1 MASFLSRLFGRSD
14 KAGTAPAAPEE
25 KEVYNDLVLIA
36 TPMAEGSQFRLAGRI
51 ERQDGEV
58 VLVRTFIRADMFSV
72 RDDAVSAAFR
82 KGRQIVDQ
90 HGASLFSDGEPSR
103 PV

>member
-14 KAGTAPAAPEE
+14 KAASAPAAPEE
-25 KEVYNDLVLIA
+25 KEVYNDLVLVA
-36 TPMAEGSQFRLAGRI
+36 APMAEGSQFRLAGRI

-103 PV
+103 SV